1 MIMTVTLLSKNCE
14 RTQHW
19 ELMAEGNIQEHQ
31 DWRGSDDP
39 QSGNFNVD
47 GWASFNEVCEKE
59 QVKRVKALK
68 LIFLCWKCKKLLLS
82 ILRNVELYRILSEKW
97 FCWLLHFRVLLTCMH
112 AMHFSLN
119 RCNKQLTCMLAMH
132 FSLNRCNKQ
141 LLCTH
146 AVLLC

>member
-1 MIMTVTLLSKNCE
+1 MTCYDYDSYSVEQELWTYT
-14 RTQHW
+14 RHW

-31 DWRGSDDP
+31 DCSDDP

-82 ILRNVELYRILSEKW
+82 ILRNVELYRILSED
-97 FCWLLHFRVLLTCMH
+97 
-112 AMHFSLN
+112 
-119 RCNKQLTCMLAMH
+119 
-132 FSLNRCNKQ
+132 
-141 LLCTH
+141 
-146 AVLLC
+146 